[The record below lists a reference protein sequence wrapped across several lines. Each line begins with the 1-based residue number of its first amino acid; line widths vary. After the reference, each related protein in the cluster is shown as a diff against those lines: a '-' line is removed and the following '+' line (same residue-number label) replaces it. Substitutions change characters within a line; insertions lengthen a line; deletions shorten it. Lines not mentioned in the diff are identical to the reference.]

1 MVRQDAHREKH
12 VLLVLVDS
20 PGVGD
25 SLIVLDHTDGLTCA
39 RGGESQMNKRKGRR
53 KIATQVL

>member
-1 MVRQDAHREKH
+1 MLEEIKSFFSVVRQDAHREKH

-39 RGGESQMNKRKGRR
+39 RGGESQNE
-53 KIATQVL
+53 

>member
-1 MVRQDAHREKH
+1 MRQSAHREKH

-25 SLIVLDHTDGLTCA
+25 SLIVLDHTDGLTCKG
-39 RGGESQMNKRKGRR
+39 GGE
-53 KIATQVL
+53 TQNEGEDFMPQGL